1 MERTPI
7 DTCTVLFMGICVR
20 GDMEVQVWNWYRIR
34 PEVSMGDCVNR
45 EMERGVMTFSVI
57 VVCLNAGVKLRDT
70 IESIQR
76 QTEQDYEIII
86 KDGVSTDEA
95 TVAYLGELEH
105 RSRTDSRIRVY
116 RGEKDSGIYDA
127 MNQAVKY
134 VNGDYIFFLN
144 CGDHFY
150 DDQVLSRVREQIGKH
165 VGKAAYIFYGNI
177 CERLTGTMVQSN
189 PVIDDFACYRNLP
202 CHQACF
208 YAAGLFRDGGFDTKY
223 RVRADYEH
231 FLRCYYR
238 SGAKPVYI
246 PVTVALYE
254 GGGFS
259 ETRENKRRS
268 NQEHKEIVMKYMPAG
283 RVFRYRMLMILTL
296 APLRTWIA
304 ENPHTAG
311 GYQRIKKKIYRWCR

>member
-1 MERTPI
+1 
-7 DTCTVLFMGICVR
+7 
-20 GDMEVQVWNWYRIR
+20 
-34 PEVSMGDCVNR
+34 
-45 EMERGVMTFSVI
+45 MTFSII
-57 VVCLNAGVKLRDT
+57 VVCLNAGQKLRGT

-86 KDGVSTDEA
+86 KDGVSTDQV
-95 TVAYLGELEH
+95 TVRCLWELEQE
-105 RSRTDSRIRVY
+105 SAADSRIRVY
-116 RGEKDSGIYDA
+116 RGERDSGIYDA

-134 VNGDYIFFLN
+134 INGDYVFFLN

-150 DDQVLSRVREQIGKH
+150 DDQVLSRVRKQIERYTGNT
-165 VGKAAYIFYGNI
+165 GAGQKAPYIFYGNI

-208 YAAGLFRDGGFDTKY
+208 YAADLFRNGGFDTKY

-238 SGAKPVYI
+238 NGAKPVYI
-246 PVTVALYE
+246 PVAVALYE

-259 ETRENKRRS
+259 ETGENRRKS
-268 NQEHKEIVMKYMPAG
+268 RQEHREIVSKYMPAG
-283 RVFRYRMLMILTL
+283 KVFRYRMIMMLTL

-304 ENPHTAG
+304 GNPVTAG
-311 GYQRIKKKIYRWCR
+311 LYQGLKKIMYRV

>member
-1 MERTPI
+1 
-7 DTCTVLFMGICVR
+7 
-20 GDMEVQVWNWYRIR
+20 
-34 PEVSMGDCVNR
+34 
-45 EMERGVMTFSVI
+45 MTFSII
-57 VVCLNAGVKLRDT
+57 VVCLNAGQKLRRT
-70 IESIQR
+70 IESIQK
-76 QTEQDYEIII
+76 QTWQDYEIII
-86 KDGVSTDEA
+86 KDGVSTDQD
-95 TVAYLGELEH
+95 TVRCLRELE
-105 RSRTDSRIRVY
+105 RESEADSRIRLY

-134 VNGDYIFFLN
+134 IKGDYVFFLN
-144 CGDHFY
+144 CGDYFY
-150 DDQVLSRVREQIGKH
+150 DDQVLSRVREQIEKYTGDAESADKTP
-165 VGKAAYIFYGNI
+165 YIFYGNI

-208 YAAGLFRDGGFDTKY
+208 YAANLLRKGGFDTQY

-238 SGAKPVYI
+238 NGANPVYI

-259 ETRENKRRS
+259 ETGENKRRS
-268 NQEHKEIVMKYMPAG
+268 RQEHREIVSKYMPAG
-283 RVFRYRMLMILTL
+283 KVFRYRIIMILTL

-304 ENPHTAG
+304 GNPVTAG
-311 GYQRIKKKIYRWCR
+311 LYQRLKRILYRVKV